1 MKTRCGLGDLIAA
14 ACEKQWD
21 AVDTGTEE
29 IIPEAVPLIIK
40 AADECRKTKLYKRE
54 HEREPAWF
62 KEKSSRELFMH
73 MTVKVIEGPT
83 TAHRQ
88 LTPVLMLP
96 AIADAL
102 IREGKA

>member
-1 MKTRCGLGDLIAA
+1 MEKNLGDLIAA

-62 KEKSSRELFMH
+62 KEKSSSELFMH

>member
-1 MKTRCGLGDLIAA
+1 MNENLGDLIAA

-21 AVDTGTEE
+21 AVDTAEE

-40 AADECRKTKLYKRE
+40 AADECRKTKLYKKE
-54 HEREPAWF
+54 HEREPEWF
-62 KEKSSRELFMH
+62 KEKSSMELFMH
-73 MTVKVIEGPT
+73 MTVKVIKGPT